1 MLHINELTQ
10 ALYCFSPLKTVLIS
24 PGERMIQVRNGLPE
38 TEAPLE
44 QTVYITVP
52 SELAELSH
60 LPSSSSVIL
69 YVVITS
75 PEMKRTD
82 IELPYWVE
90 NYLLLPPD
98 TSRSALYHLLRKLIP
113 GSDHGNSGRASG
125 QPVVFV

>member
-1 MLHINELTQ
+1 MLHINELPQ
-10 ALYCFSPLKTVLIS
+10 ALYCFSSLKTVLIS

-75 PEMKRTD
+75 PEVNPW
-82 IELPYWVE
+82 I
-90 NYLLLPPD
+90 
-98 TSRSALYHLLRKLIP
+98 RSWKQRKSFWTTRCFCLIP
-113 GSDHGNSGRASG
+113 PLACSAS
-125 QPVVFV
+125 PTKIP